1 MQPTD
6 RMFWS
11 CLFLDFSCFEMFASL
26 SANAFYLGILLI
38 ATLAVALAGGF
49 VFKFL
54 YDNFFANLFVSN
66 VVHFSK
72 KYFLLFGF
80 GLLLTFPMVMDF
92 QMPADVPRLIAV
104 GYIAFALVFGY
115 SALKD
120 GRVVE
125 FWKIARYQKA
135 LQAECTE
142 HVVTFS
148 FPFEYMPMRRMQFEI
163 RQSSVRPDRYAISC
177 INVPDLIGYG
187 QPFFPWD
194 VTMAYTGRSLDIR
207 TMKAIYL
214 LPFDAVS
221 KSMVRDRET
230 LAKLNPDDR
239 EAQIYR
245 LLARTLSFV
254 HFSGCCDTTPASMAK
269 LDPQALE
276 AINQVAERIF

>member
-1 MQPTD
+1 
-6 RMFWS
+6 
-11 CLFLDFSCFEMFASL
+11 MFASL
-26 SANAFYLGILLI
+26 SANSFYLGILLVSS
-38 ATLAVALAGGF
+38 LVVALTGGF
-49 VFKFL
+49 VLKFL
-54 YDNFFANLFVSN
+54 YDNFSANLFVGN
-66 VVHFSK
+66 VMLFTK
-72 KYFLLFGF
+72 KYFFLFGL
-80 GLLLTFPMVMDF
+80 GLLLTFPMAMDF
-92 QMPADVPRLIAV
+92 QMPGDIPRLIAG

-115 SALKD
+115 CALKD
-120 GRVVE
+120 GRVME
-125 FWKIARYQKA
+125 FWKIAQYQKA
-135 LQAECTE
+135 LHAECTGFVE
-142 HVVTFS
+142 AFS
-148 FPFEYMPMRRMQFEI
+148 YPFEYMPMRRMQFEI